1 MCETV
6 DEEKDTKTQLT
17 GNCGKNMLSSAVL
30 EYGRHAFRRRDLRS
44 SLAVSVYK
52 SSGSGRD

>member
-1 MCETV
+1 MCEIV
-6 DEEKDTKTQLT
+6 DEEKDTIDRK
-17 GNCGKNMLSSAVL
+17 NCGKNMLSSAVL

-44 SLAVSVYK
+44 SLAVSVYE